1 MMETKVYTCTCIILY
16 NPTLSSAHLAV
27 VTPGS
32 NQLPIRRVDQ
42 RVHVIEV
49 SLLFENVGL

>member
-32 NQLPIRRVDQ
+32 NQLPIRRVGQ